1 MKAFFRY
8 RLLDNLKSLA
18 ALIAA
23 LLLAPILLSLMLATN
38 SSNSSMTINGTG
50 AFSSIWALVIGIA
63 VLRGDLRLGNQ
74 FGLSRRSAF
83 WGSVLSCTAA
93 FAAASA
99 VISLLTA
106 ILQVIYQSDN
116 SRVKVMD
123 IYQFVYGDSTV
134 GVMPAWDY
142 VRMAC
147 MLFALCLCFGFF
159 GMLCTMAFWRLNKLG
174 KWVLGV
180 GMGLFLGVG
189 LPNLID
195 RFPQWLLRSARILT
209 TNVWA
214 LIVFLL
220 VWAAVF
226 LLGAWL
232 LARRASIK
240 PAAK

>member
-18 ALIAA
+18 VLIAVLIA
-23 LLLAPILLSLMLATN
+23 VPLLLSITLAGSAST
-38 SSNSSMTINGTG
+38 MNGTG
-50 AFSSIWALVIGIA
+50 SLVGSIWALVIGIV

-99 VISLLTA
+99 VLSLLTA
-106 ILQVIYQSDN
+106 VLQMIYRGSN
-116 SRVKVMD
+116 GRIAVMD

-174 KWVLGV
+174 KWILGV
-180 GMGLFLGVG
+180 SMGLLLGVG
-189 LPNLID
+189 LPNLAY
-195 RFPQWLLRSARILT
+195 RLSPWLLRPARVLAS
-209 TNVWA
+209 NVWA

>member
-1 MKAFFRY
+1 MKALFRY
-8 RLLDNLKSLA
+8 RLLDDLKSLA

-23 LLLAPILLSLMLATN
+23 LLLTPILLSLMLATN
-38 SSNSSMTINGTG
+38 SSDSSMTINGTG

-74 FGLSRRSAF
+74 FGLSRSRSF
-83 WGSVLSCTAA
+83 WGSVSGCTAA

-99 VISLLTA
+99 ILSLLTA
-106 ILQVIYQSDN
+106 ILQVIYQFDN

-123 IYQFVYGDSTV
+123 IYQLVYGDSAE
-134 GVMPAWDY
+134 GVMPVWDY
-142 VRMAC
+142 VGMAC

-180 GMGLFLGVG
+180 SMGLFLGIG
-189 LPNLID
+189 LPNVID
-195 RFPQWLLRSARILT
+195 WIPQWLLRPAHVLA

-214 LIVFLL
+214 LIAFLL
-220 VWAAVF
+220 AWAAVF
-226 LLGAWL
+226 LLGTWL
-232 LARRASIK
+232 LARRATIK